1 MLEQERAYKKQ
12 LKKSLIQTPELRQMN
27 KIDRQIAKILSQ
39 NARAPFSTIAKKLNI
54 STSHTIKTYKKLIE
68 KKYFL
73 GSSITIDPRT
83 LGYKANAMVYIQ
95 RSVATNI
102 IDVQKNILNF
112 PNVITLVKTLGEWDE
127 LAIIPLTTFDE
138 LFEIEKEFATIKG
151 IKRID
156 IKVNPAFPLW
166 PFDWFAPHL

>member
-1 MLEQERAYKKQ
+1 
-12 LKKSLIQTPELRQMN
+12 
-27 KIDRQIAKILSQ
+27 
-39 NARAPFSTIAKKLNI
+39 
-54 STSHTIKTYKKLIE
+54 
-68 KKYFL
+68 
-73 GSSITIDPRT
+73 
-83 LGYKANAMVYIQ
+83 MVYIK

-151 IKRID
+151 IKRIA